1 MNAHLVMRPSTFYR
15 TRTEEMQNGALYGD
29 AITHLRDSRLLN
41 RTADISNR
49 AHICEAANVLIRA
62 VVAASVYG
70 HCVIL
75 DNVSHF

>member
-1 MNAHLVMRPSTFYR
+1 MSARLVMRPSAFYR
-15 TRTEEMQNGALYGD
+15 PGTEVQNGSLYGD

-49 AHICEAANVLIRA
+49 AQICEAANVLIRA
-62 VVAASVYG
+62 VVAACVHG
-70 HCVIL
+70 HCAIL